1 MKHSQKNKTLSITE
15 LQKENLALK
24 EANSRYVRYIRD
36 KVNQLLQ
43 VMGTLPLNPEELDD
57 NTLLD
62 FDPIGIVA
70 VAFDQVL
77 DHLMETN
84 RELVIARDE
93 LQAIFDATGVGI
105 SIIDMDFRIIKCNEK
120 QRALLVDSDIF
131 DIEDRY
137 CYEIYCGKESP
148 GLDCPAIDTMA
159 TGRSV
164 IIREVEKK
172 GKHFQIVTTPFKD
185 GEGNTVGVIEVLL
198 DITEKKRAED
208 AEKMQRGFYLA
219 EKSKLSTIIESLSDG
234 LFVTDR
240 DGIIVSFN
248 NAARRITGYSTT
260 DVIGLPYD
268 RFLGMLSDSMPVIAM
283 NKNTELNIQTT
294 DDRQIILSVTSSLVK
309 NSEGE
314 DIGKVFTFRD
324 ITEEKQ
330 RQEIYHRTEKL
341 VALGQLSAGIAHE
354 MNTPLGSILGYA
366 RLLMK
371 DKRLDAIQKERL
383 EIIAEQ
389 AKRSSAII
397 KGLLNFARQSNPAIR
412 NIKDAGIND
421 ILTDVLKLLQ
431 TEIEKHNIDVLT
443 DFGEIPAIKVDV
455 RQMEQAIL
463 NIILNAIQAIK
474 NNGKICI
481 KTFTENDSIKI
492 KISDNGPGIL
502 EDIKQR
508 IFDPFF
514 TTKPVGE
521 GTGLG
526 LSISAGIISEHGGS
540 IDVESMEGNGATF
553 TVTLPV
559 PPPLKIRGG
568 VGGGV
573 EV

>member
-1 MKHSQKNKTLSITE
+1 MKHPQKNKKPSIAE
-15 LQKENLALK
+15 LQKENLELK
-24 EANSRYVRYIRD
+24 EANSRYVRHIRD

-70 VAFDQVL
+70 VAFAQVL
-77 DHLMETN
+77 DHLRETN

-105 SIIDMDFRIIKCNEK
+105 SIIDTDFKIIKCNEK
-120 QRALLVDSDIF
+120 QRELLVDNDISDV
-131 DIEDRY
+131 EGRY
-137 CYEIYCGKESP
+137 CYDVYCGKESP

-164 IIREVEKK
+164 TIREVEKK

-185 GEGNTVGVIEVLL
+185 SEGNTVGVIEVLL

-219 EKSKLSTIIESLSDG
+219 EKSKLATVIESLSDG
-234 LFVTDR
+234 LFVTDKE
-240 DGIIVSFN
+240 GTIISFN
-248 NAARRITGYSTT
+248 NAASRITGYSAAEI
-260 DVIGLPYD
+260 VGLSHD
-268 RFLGMLSDSMPVIAM
+268 KFFSMLSGSTPVIEM
-283 NKNTELNIQTT
+283 NKNKELNIQTR
-294 DDRQIILSVTSSLVK
+294 DDRQLILSITSALVK

-354 MNTPLGSILGYA
+354 LNTPLGSILGYA
-366 RLLMK
+366 RLLLK
-371 DKRLDAIQKERL
+371 NKKLDVQQIERL

-397 KGLLNFARQSNPAIR
+397 KGLLNFARQSNPSFR
-412 NIKDAGIND
+412 NMKDAGIND

-431 TEIEKHNIDVLT
+431 TEIEKHGIDVLT

-455 RQMEQAIL
+455 RQMEQAML
-463 NIILNAIQAIK
+463 NIILNAIQAVK
-474 NNGKICI
+474 NNGEIRI
-481 KTFTENDSIKI
+481 KTFAENNSIKI
-492 KISDNGPGIL
+492 EISDNGPGIS
-502 EDIKQR
+502 EDVKPR

-540 IDVESMEGNGATF
+540 IDVESTEGNGATF
-553 TVTLPV
+553 TISLPV
-559 PPPLKIRGG
+559 TPPSPS
-568 VGGGV
+568 
-573 EV
+573 

>member
-1 MKHSQKNKTLSITE
+1 MKYPQKNKLPSLEE

-24 EANSRYVRYIRD
+24 EANSRYASYIRD

-70 VAFDQVL
+70 TAFAQVL
-77 DHLMETN
+77 DHLKETN
-84 RELVIARDE
+84 RELIIARDE

-105 SIIDMDFRIIKCNEK
+105 SIIDMDFKIIKCNEK
-120 QRALLVDSDIF
+120 QRELLVDRDISDV
-131 DIEDRY
+131 EGRY
-137 CYEIYCGKESP
+137 CYNVYCSKESP

-185 GEGNTVGVIEVLL
+185 AEGNTVGVIEVLL

-219 EKSKLSTIIESLSDG
+219 EKSKLATIIESLSDG
-234 LFVTDR
+234 LFVTDK
-240 DGIIVSFN
+240 DGAIISFN
-248 NAARRITGYSTT
+248 NAASRITGYS
-260 DVIGLPYD
+260 VAEVAGLPYNK
-268 RFLGMLSDSMPVIAM
+268 FFGMLSNSMPMIEM
-283 NKNTELNIQTT
+283 NKNTELNIQTKNG
-294 DDRQIILSVTSSLVK
+294 QQLILSITSALVK
-309 NSEGE
+309 NSDGE
-314 DIGKVFTFRD
+314 EIGKVFTFRD

-330 RQEIYHRTEKL
+330 RQEIYHKTEKL

-366 RLLMK
+366 RLLLK
-371 DKRLDAIQKERL
+371 NKNLDDMQRERL

-397 KGLLNFARQSNPAIR
+397 KGLLNFARQSNPSLR
-412 NIKDAGIND
+412 NIKETNIND
-421 ILTDVLKLLQ
+421 VLTGVLKLLQ
-431 TEIEKHNIDVLT
+431 TEIEKYSINVLT
-443 DFGEIPAIKVDV
+443 DLEKLPPIRADV
-455 RQMEQAIL
+455 RQIEQAIL
-463 NIILNAIQAIK
+463 NIILNAIQAVKDIRNNRSIQIK
-474 NNGKICI
+474 TSYRENLIYIIIRDNGK
-481 KTFTENDSIKI
+481 
-492 KISDNGPGIL
+492 GIP
-502 EDIKQR
+502 EDIKSK

-540 IDVESMEGNGATF
+540 IDVESIEGRGAEF
-553 TVTLPV
+553 IIKLPNA
-559 PPPLKIRGG
+559 
-568 VGGGV
+568 
-573 EV
+573 EA

>member
-1 MKHSQKNKTLSITE
+1 MKHPQKNKRPSIAE
-15 LQKENLALK
+15 LQKENLELK

-77 DHLMETN
+77 DHLRETN

-105 SIIDMDFRIIKCNEK
+105 SIIDMDFKIIKCNEK
-120 QRALLVDSDIF
+120 QRELLVDSDIS
-131 DIEDRY
+131 DIEGRY
-137 CYEIYCGKESP
+137 CYDVYCSKESP

-185 GEGNTVGVIEVLL
+185 SEGNTVGVIEVLL
-198 DITEKKRAED
+198 DITEKKKAED

-219 EKSKLSTIIESLSDG
+219 EKSKLATVIESLSDG
-234 LFVTDR
+234 LFVTDKE
-240 DGIIVSFN
+240 GTIISFN
-248 NAARRITGYSTT
+248 NAASRITGYSATE
-260 DVIGLPYD
+260 VAGLPYD
-268 RFLGMLSDSMPVIAM
+268 RFLRMLSDSLPAIEM
-283 NKNTELNIQTT
+283 NKNTEMNIQTR
-294 DDRQIILSVTSSLVK
+294 DGRQLTLSVTSALVK

-330 RQEIYHRTEKL
+330 RQEVYHRTEKL

-366 RLLMK
+366 RLLLK
-371 DKRLDAIQKERL
+371 NKKLDAQQKERL

-397 KGLLNFARQSNPAIR
+397 KGLLNFARQSNPSLR
-412 NIKDAGIND
+412 NLKDTGINN
-421 ILTDVLKLLQ
+421 ILMDVLKLLR
-431 TEIEKHNIDVLT
+431 TEIEKHGINVLT
-443 DFGEIPAIKVDV
+443 DFKETPAIKLDV
-455 RQMEQAIL
+455 RQMEQAML
-463 NIILNAIQAIK
+463 NIILNAIQAVK
-474 NNGKICI
+474 NNGEIRI
-481 KTFTENDSIKI
+481 KTFAENNSIKI
-492 KISDNGPGIL
+492 EVSDNGQGIP
-502 EDIKQR
+502 EDVKPR

-540 IDVESMEGNGATF
+540 IDVESTEGNGATF
-553 TVTLPV
+553 TITLPV
-559 PPPLKIRGG
+559 NNS
-568 VGGGV
+568 

>member
-1 MKHSQKNKTLSITE
+1 MPSLEE

-24 EANSRYVRYIRD
+24 EANSRYASYIRD

-70 VAFDQVL
+70 TAFAQVL
-77 DHLMETN
+77 DHLKETN
-84 RELVIARDE
+84 RELIIARDE

-105 SIIDMDFRIIKCNEK
+105 SIIDMDFKIIKCNEK
-120 QRALLVDSDIF
+120 QRELLVDRDISDV
-131 DIEDRY
+131 EGKY
-137 CYEIYCGKESP
+137 CYNVYCSKESP

-185 GEGNTVGVIEVLL
+185 AEGNTVGVIEVLL

-219 EKSKLSTIIESLSDG
+219 EKSKLATIIESLSDG
-234 LFVTDR
+234 LFVTDK
-240 DGIIVSFN
+240 DGAIISFN
-248 NAARRITGYSTT
+248 NAASRITGYS
-260 DVIGLPYD
+260 VAEVAGLPYNK
-268 RFLGMLSDSMPVIAM
+268 FFGMLSNSMPMIEM
-283 NKNTELNIQTT
+283 NKNTELNIQTKNG
-294 DDRQIILSVTSSLVK
+294 QQLILSITSALVK
-309 NSEGE
+309 NSDGE
-314 DIGKVFTFRD
+314 EIGKVFTFRD

-330 RQEIYHRTEKL
+330 RQEIYHKTEKL

-366 RLLMK
+366 RLLLK
-371 DKRLDAIQKERL
+371 NKNLDDMQRERL

-397 KGLLNFARQSNPAIR
+397 KGLLNFARQSNPSLR
-412 NIKDAGIND
+412 NIKETNIND
-421 ILTDVLKLLQ
+421 VLTGVLKLLQ
-431 TEIEKHNIDVLT
+431 TEIEKYSINVLT
-443 DFGEIPAIKVDV
+443 DLEKLPPIRADV
-455 RQMEQAIL
+455 RQIEQAIL
-463 NIILNAIQAIK
+463 NIILNAIQAVKDIRNNRSIQIK
-474 NNGKICI
+474 TSYRENLIYIIIRDNGK
-481 KTFTENDSIKI
+481 
-492 KISDNGPGIL
+492 GIP
-502 EDIKQR
+502 EDIKSK

-540 IDVESMEGNGATF
+540 IDVESIEGRGAEF
-553 TVTLPV
+553 IIKLPNA
-559 PPPLKIRGG
+559 
-568 VGGGV
+568 
-573 EV
+573 EA

>member
-1 MKHSQKNKTLSITE
+1 MKHPQKNKKPSIAE
-15 LQKENLALK
+15 LQKENLALR
-24 EANSRYVRYIRD
+24 EANSRYARYIRD

-57 NTLLD
+57 NTLLA
-62 FDPIGIVA
+62 FDPIGIVT

-77 DHLMETN
+77 DHLRETN
-84 RELVIARDE
+84 RDLVIARDE

-120 QRALLVDSDIF
+120 QRALLVDSGIS
-131 DIEDRY
+131 DIEGKY
-137 CYEIYCGKESP
+137 CYEIYCNKESP

-185 GEGNTVGVIEVLL
+185 GEGNTVGIIEVLL

-219 EKSKLSTIIESLSDG
+219 EKSKLATVIESLSDG
-234 LFVTDR
+234 LFVTDKE
-240 DGIIVSFN
+240 GTIISFN
-248 NAARRITGYSTT
+248 NAASRITGYSAAE
-260 DVIGLPYD
+260 VAGLPYNK
-268 RFLGMLSDSMPVIAM
+268 FFSMLSGSMPVIEM
-283 NKNTELNIQTT
+283 NKNTEMNIQTR
-294 DDRQIILSVTSSLVK
+294 DDRQLILSVTSALVK

-330 RQEIYHRTEKL
+330 RQEVYHRTEKL

-366 RLLMK
+366 RLLLK
-371 DKRLDAIQKERL
+371 NKKLDARQKERL

-397 KGLLNFARQSNPAIR
+397 KGLLNFARQSNPSLR
-412 NIKDAGIND
+412 NMKDAGIND

-431 TEIEKHNIDVLT
+431 TEIEKHGIDVLT
-443 DFGEIPAIKVDV
+443 DFGEIPAIRIDV
-455 RQMEQAIL
+455 RQIEQAML
-463 NIILNAIQAIK
+463 NIMLNAIQAVK
-474 NNGKICI
+474 NNGEIRI
-481 KTFTENDSIKI
+481 KTFTDTENNSITI
-492 KISDNGPGIL
+492 EVSDNGQGIP
-502 EDIKQR
+502 EYVKPR

-540 IDVESMEGNGATF
+540 IDVESTEGNGATF
-553 TVTLPV
+553 TITLP
-559 PPPLKIRGG
+559 INNS
-568 VGGGV
+568 

>member
-559 PPPLKIRGG
+559 PPLLK
-568 VGGGV
+568 
-573 EV
+573 

>member
-1 MKHSQKNKTLSITE
+1 MKNLQVNKRQSIAE
-15 LQKENLALK
+15 LQKEVLALK
-24 EANSRYVRYIRD
+24 EANWRYVKYIRD

-43 VMGTLPLNPEELDD
+43 VMGTLPLKPEELDD

-70 VAFDQVL
+70 TAFEQVL
-77 DHLMETN
+77 DHLRETN

-120 QRALLVDSDIF
+120 QRELLVDRDISDIVGK
-131 DIEDRY
+131 Y
-137 CYEIYCGKESP
+137 CYEVYCGKESP
-148 GLDCPAIDTMA
+148 GIDCPAIDTMV
-159 TGRSV
+159 TGRPV
-164 IIREVEKK
+164 IIREVKKK

-185 GEGNTVGVIEVLL
+185 SEGNTIGIIEVLL
-198 DITEKKRAED
+198 DITAKKRAEE
-208 AEKMQRGFYLA
+208 AEKMQRDFYLT
-219 EKSKLSTIIESLSDG
+219 EKSKLATVIESLSDG
-234 LFVTDR
+234 LFVTDKER
-240 DGIIVSFN
+240 IIISFN
-248 NAARRITGYSTT
+248 NAASRITGYSA
-260 DVIGLPYD
+260 VEVVGLPYNK
-268 RFLGMLSDSMPVIAM
+268 FFSMLSGSVPVIEM
-283 NKNTELNIQTT
+283 NKNTEMNIHTK
-294 DDRQIILSVTSSLVK
+294 DNRHLIISITSALVK

-330 RQEIYHRTEKL
+330 RQEVYHRTEKL

-354 MNTPLGSILGYA
+354 LNTPLGSILGYA

-371 DKRLDAIQKERL
+371 DKKLDAQQRERL

-389 AKRSSAII
+389 AKRSGAII
-397 KGLLNFARQSNPAIR
+397 KGLLNFARQSNSSFR
-412 NIKDAGIND
+412 NMKDAGVND

-431 TEIEKHNIDVLT
+431 TEIQKYGINVIT
-443 DFGEIPAIKVDV
+443 DFRQIPDAKVDV
-455 RQMEQAIL
+455 RQIEQAIF
-463 NIILNAIQAIK
+463 NIILNAIHAVKNK
-474 NNGKICI
+474 NNGEICI
-481 KTFTENDSIKI
+481 RTFAENNFIKI
-492 KISDNGPGIL
+492 EVSDNGLGIP
-502 EDIKQR
+502 EDVKPR

-540 IDVESMEGNGATF
+540 IDVESTEGNGATF
-553 TVTLPV
+553 IITLPV
-559 PPPLKIRGG
+559 TPPSPS
-568 VGGGV
+568 
-573 EV
+573 

>member
-1 MKHSQKNKTLSITE
+1 MRYPSKNKRPTVAE
-15 LQKENLALK
+15 LQKENLTLK

-36 KVNQLLQ
+36 KVNQLLM

-70 VAFDQVL
+70 NAFEQVL
-77 DHLMETN
+77 DHLRETN

-105 SIIDMDFRIIKCNEK
+105 SIIDMDFKIIKCNEK
-120 QRALLVDSDIF
+120 QRELLVDGDISDV
-131 DIEDRY
+131 EGRY
-137 CYEIYCGKESP
+137 CYEVYCGKESP

-164 IIREVEKK
+164 IIREVKKK

-185 GEGNTVGVIEVLL
+185 SEGNTVGVIEVLL

-219 EKSKLSTIIESLSDG
+219 EKSKLATVIESLSDG
-234 LFVTDR
+234 LFVTDK
-240 DGIIVSFN
+240 DDIIISFN
-248 NAARRITGYSTT
+248 NAATKITGYSSTE
-260 DVIGLPYD
+260 VVGLPYNK
-268 RFLGMLSDSMPVIAM
+268 FFSMLSDSMAVLKM
-283 NKNTELNIQTT
+283 NKSAEMNIKTK
-294 DDRQIILSVTSSLVK
+294 DNRQLILSITSALVK

-324 ITEEKQ
+324 ITEDKQ
-330 RQEIYHRTEKL
+330 RQEAYHRTEKL

-354 MNTPLGSILGYA
+354 LNTPLGSILGYA

-371 DKRLDAIQKERL
+371 NKNLNAVQKERL

-397 KGLLNFARQSNPAIR
+397 KGLLNFARHSNPSLR
-412 NIKDAGIND
+412 NMKNWSIND
-421 ILTDVLKLLQ
+421 ILMDILKLLH
-431 TEIEKHNIDVLT
+431 TEIEKHNIHVIM
-443 DFGEIPAIKVDV
+443 DFAEIPAIRVDV
-455 RQMEQAIL
+455 GQMEQAML
-463 NIILNAIQAIK
+463 NIILNAVQAVK
-474 NNGKICI
+474 NNGEIRI
-481 KTFTENDSIKI
+481 KTFTDNNSIKI
-492 KISDNGPGIL
+492 KVSDNGPGVP
-502 EDIKQR
+502 EDIKPR

-540 IDVESMEGNGATF
+540 IDVETTEGNGATF

-559 PPPLKIRGG
+559 NPA
-568 VGGGV
+568 
-573 EV
+573 EA

>member
-1 MKHSQKNKTLSITE
+1 MKHPQKNKKPSISE
-15 LQKENLALK
+15 LQKENLALR
-24 EANSRYVRYIRD
+24 EANSRYARYIRD

-57 NTLLD
+57 NTLLA
-62 FDPIGIVA
+62 FDPIGIVT

-77 DHLMETN
+77 DHLRETN
-84 RELVIARDE
+84 RDLVIARDE

-120 QRALLVDSDIF
+120 QRALLVDSGIS
-131 DIEDRY
+131 DIEGKY
-137 CYEIYCGKESP
+137 CYEIYCNKESP

-185 GEGNTVGVIEVLL
+185 GEGNTVGIIEVLL

-219 EKSKLSTIIESLSDG
+219 EKSKLATVIESLSDG
-234 LFVTDR
+234 LFVTDKE
-240 DGIIVSFN
+240 GTIISFN
-248 NAARRITGYSTT
+248 NAASRITGYSAAE
-260 DVIGLPYD
+260 VAGLPYNK
-268 RFLGMLSDSMPVIAM
+268 FFSMLSGSMPVIEM
-283 NKNTELNIQTT
+283 NKNTEMNIQTR
-294 DDRQIILSVTSSLVK
+294 DDRQLILSVTSALVK

-330 RQEIYHRTEKL
+330 RQEVYHRTEKL

-366 RLLMK
+366 RLLLK
-371 DKRLDAIQKERL
+371 NKKLDARQKERL

-397 KGLLNFARQSNPAIR
+397 KGLLNFARQSNPSLR
-412 NIKDAGIND
+412 NMKDAGIND

-431 TEIEKHNIDVLT
+431 TEIEKHGIDVLT
-443 DFGEIPAIKVDV
+443 DFGEIPAIRIDV
-455 RQMEQAIL
+455 RQIEQAML
-463 NIILNAIQAIK
+463 NIMLNAIQAVK
-474 NNGKICI
+474 NNGEIRI
-481 KTFTENDSIKI
+481 KTFTDTENNSITI
-492 KISDNGPGIL
+492 EVSDNGQGIP
-502 EDIKQR
+502 EYVKPR

-540 IDVESMEGNGATF
+540 IDVESTEGNGATF
-553 TVTLPV
+553 TITLPV
-559 PPPLKIRGG
+559 NNS
-568 VGGGV
+568 

>member
-1 MKHSQKNKTLSITE
+1 MRYPLKNKRRTVAE

-36 KVNQLLQ
+36 KVNQLLT

-70 VAFDQVL
+70 NAFEQVL
-77 DHLMETN
+77 DHLRETN

-105 SIIDMDFRIIKCNEK
+105 SIIDMDFKIIKCNEK
-120 QRALLVDSDIF
+120 QRKLLVDGDISDV
-131 DIEDRY
+131 EGRY
-137 CYEIYCGKESP
+137 CYEVYCGKESP

-164 IIREVEKK
+164 IIREVKKK

-185 GEGNTVGVIEVLL
+185 SEGNTVGVIEVLL

-219 EKSKLSTIIESLSDG
+219 EKSKLATVIESLSDG
-234 LFVTDR
+234 LFVTDK
-240 DGIIVSFN
+240 DGTIISFN
-248 NAARRITGYSTT
+248 NAATKITGYSSTE
-260 DVIGLPYD
+260 VVGLPYNK
-268 RFLGMLSDSMPVIAM
+268 FFGMLSDSMPVLKI
-283 NKNTELNIQTT
+283 NKNTEMNIKTK
-294 DDRQIILSVTSSLVK
+294 DNRQLILSITSALVK

-314 DIGKVFTFRD
+314 DIGKVLTFRD

-330 RQEIYHRTEKL
+330 RQEVYHRTEKL

-354 MNTPLGSILGYA
+354 LNTPLGSILGYA

-371 DKRLDAIQKERL
+371 NKNLDAVQKERL

-397 KGLLNFARQSNPAIR
+397 KGLLNFARQSNPSLR
-412 NIKDAGIND
+412 NMKNASIND
-421 ILTDVLKLLQ
+421 ILTDVLKLIH
-431 TEIEKHNIDVLT
+431 TEIEKHNIHVII
-443 DFGEIPAIKVDV
+443 DFSEIPEIMVDV
-455 RQMEQAIL
+455 RQMEQAML
-463 NIILNAIQAIK
+463 NIILNAIQAVK
-474 NNGKICI
+474 NNGEIRI
-481 KTFTENDSIKI
+481 KTFTENNSIKI
-492 KISDNGPGIL
+492 KVSDNGPGIP
-502 EDIKQR
+502 EDIKPR

-540 IDVESMEGNGATF
+540 IDVESTEGNGATF
-553 TVTLPV
+553 IVILPLN
-559 PPPLKIRGG
+559 PT
-568 VGGGV
+568 
-573 EV
+573 EA